1 MASDAV
7 INSRYAVVITRHR
20 TQSGEPGA
28 SVADGV
34 QDADTAPEPRP
45 AEPATPSTAALRSA
59 GVDDFCMV
67 DEAVDHGGCYH
78 DLDLEISGLSWGFMF
93 WTGVCDDVH
102 LRFPVCVGGGR
113 RMKPSMEPNMCSA

>member
-59 GVDDFCMV
+59 GGDDFCMV

-78 DLDLEISGLSWGFMF
+78 VVTEDFAPAAEGLVLVTIKLARSYRADTSWKNRLAASGSNGM
-93 WTGVCDDVH
+93 
-102 LRFPVCVGGGR
+102 
-113 RMKPSMEPNMCSA
+113 